1 MKPYG
6 YLTRAPYSSI
16 THASATCSQPNA
28 RNIQV
33 SASWIGFYGISG
45 SVFYEYDKVTIKT
58 DENGNRYIVTTKAT
72 GSDTFVLSPRVT
84 YISDKEANE

>member
-45 SVFYEYDKVTIKT
+45 KYDKVTIKT

-84 YISDKEANE
+84 YIIDKEANE